1 MESPPRDL
9 RLGGAG
15 LLATALGWCAMS
27 AMVHTASAPFLV
39 SVLGASVA
47 QIAGRAA
54 LWAFVGVLVSLA
66 LVPAYRSL
74 FADPA
79 PTTLR
84 IAAMVALCA
93 LGGMVFSELLHLSDW
108 PLPEPPR
115 IRPPRARWSRAL
127 PNTLS
132 LLVFSALLLA
142 SWNVTRLQQARE
154 RLLRAE
160 SSAIEAR
167 LAMLRLELDPHF
179 LFNTLNSVIG
189 TIDESPAR
197 AKRMV
202 RQLAELLRHTL
213 DQGAAEVPL
222 EQELHTVGLY
232 LDIERTRFE
241 ERLAVRFDVDEAA
254 RRVRVPAMLL
264 QPLVENAVKHGWR
277 GAPDVLEI
285 GIAAWLEG
293 DRLCVEVSNTGR
305 IQEAGRG
312 IGLRNLSDRLAHV
325 APGADAFSLTE
336 REGRVVAALRL
347 PVRS

>member
-1 MESPPRDL
+1 MESPARDL
-9 RLGGAG
+9 RLGSAG

-27 AMVHTASAPFLV
+27 AMVHTASAPFLT
-39 SVLGASVA
+39 SVLGASAV
-47 QIAGRAA
+47 QVAGRAA
-54 LWAFVGVLVSLA
+54 LWALAGVVVSLA

-79 PTTLR
+79 PTPLR
-84 IAAMVALCA
+84 IAAMLGLCA
-93 LGGMVFSELLHLSDW
+93 LGGLAFSELFHLTDW

-115 IRPPRARWSRAL
+115 ARPPRARWARAL

-213 DQGAAEVPL
+213 DQGAHEVPL

-241 ERLAVRFDVDEAA
+241 DRLAVHFDVDEAA
-254 RRVRVPAMLL
+254 RRARVPTLLL
-264 QPLVENAVKHGWR
+264 QPLVENAVKHGWQT
-277 GAPDVLEI
+277 APKVLEI
-285 GIAAWLEG
+285 GIAARLEG

-305 IQEAGRG
+305 LQGTGHG
-312 IGLRNLSDRLAHV
+312 IGLRNLRDRLAHV
-325 APGADAFSLTE
+325 APGADAFALSE
-336 REGRVVAALRL
+336 RDGRVIAFLRL
-347 PVRS
+347 PVRW